1 MGVDRS
7 ASAADGDARSALLAG
22 VELGGTKCVCTLARG
37 IDVLD
42 QARVATTSPQATL
55 GGIRAAL
62 DRWWAESGFAAVG
75 VASFGPIELDPASP
89 AFGSITETT
98 KPQWP
103 RTDVLGRLTEG
114 FAVPTAFDTD
124 VNGAALAEMAWGAG
138 QGVDDFAYITVG
150 TGVGVGLIVNGRPT
164 RGFAHCEMG
173 HIRIPR
179 LAGDGWPGACS
190 YHGDCVEGLASGHA
204 IQARLAGR
212 DVASVAPGD
221 PLWETVAHAIA
232 MLCHV
237 IVVTA
242 APRRIV
248 VGGGVLDRQPHL
260 LPRIEPLLRA
270 SIAGYMPIPDEGAY
284 VTAPGLGALA
294 GPLGPIALAQAALS
308 RGGRA
313 RI

>member
-1 MGVDRS
+1 MGS
-7 ASAADGDARSALLAG
+7 GLIAG

-37 IDVLD
+37 REVVD
-42 QARVATTSPQATL
+42 QARVATTSPEATL
-55 GGIRAAL
+55 GGLRAVL
-62 DRWWAESGFAAVG
+62 DRWWAERGFEAVG

-89 AFGSITETT
+89 AYGSITETT

-103 RTDVLGRLTEG
+103 RTDVLGRLSRG
-114 FAVPTAFDTD
+114 FDVPTAFDTD
-124 VNGAALAEMAWGAG
+124 VNGAAFAEMAWGAG
-138 QGVDDFAYITVG
+138 QGMEDFAYITVG

-173 HIRIPR
+173 HIPIPR
-179 LAGDGWPGACS
+179 LPGDDWEGACS
-190 YHGDCVEGLASGHA
+190 YHGGCVEGLASGHA
-204 IQARLAGR
+204 IEARLAGR
-212 DVASVAPGD
+212 DVGAVPADD
-221 PLWETVAHAIA
+221 PLWDGVAHALA

-248 VGGGVLDRQPHL
+248 VGGGVIDRQPHL
-260 LPRIEPLLRA
+260 LPRIEPLLRE
-270 SIAGYMPIPDEGAY
+270 SMAGYMPLPDAGAY

-294 GPLGPIALAQAALS
+294 GPLGPIALAQAALD
-308 RGGRA
+308 RGDRA